1 MKKSYRDNKQLA
13 LDILRGKWMLHD
25 AQQYAKAARNFVNR
39 TDSAGPLSEDSVR
52 VTLTAA
58 ASGNSF
64 SLDEYDQGQ
73 PSAEKYV
80 MILCLQGC
88 LTKWD
93 NCFGTATMEAA
104 DLLDAYRDDEKICAF
119 VLDIDSPGGCSN
131 AVEPLRAA
139 IAKVRATGKPVIAH
153 CDQCCSAAYWIAS
166 ACDTIL
172 ADNILS
178 EFGSVGAYI
187 QYVDARAAN
196 PQTGEKVI
204 EIYAPESVDKN
215 KAYRDALDG
224 DFAAMEKELS
234 DVAVVFQDSVKAGR
248 PKLKADAEGVLSGA
262 VFTTAKAI
270 DLNMADSMGDL
281 ASCVEIVCVRASKIE

>member
-39 TDSAGPLSEDSVR
+39 TDAAGPLSEDSVR

-224 DFAAMEKELS
+224 NVEAAQKELS
-234 DVAVVFQDSVKAGR
+234 ALVQVFIADVKAGR
-248 PKLKADAEGVLSGA
+248 PDLDAEREGVLSGA
-262 VFTTAKAI
+262 VFSGQDAI
-270 DLNMADSMGDL
+270 DAGLADAFADL
-281 ASCVEIVCVRASKIE
+281 ESCVEIAYVRANNV